1 MSAVRPGRPAGVLAL
16 ALHAEWTKVRT
27 LSGMFWLLA
36 VTAVLTVGVGAA
48 AGAVFHCSGAA
59 CSPAAT
65 GADPAKISLTG
76 IDLGQ
81 VLVAVLAVLAVGGE
95 YSNGMIRV
103 TLTAMPR
110 RGVVL
115 LSKAAVVTGL
125 TLAAS
130 LAGVLGSVLAGRLLL
145 PSRGMTAAHGY
156 VVLSLSNITDLR
168 ATFGSVLYL
177 VLIALLAL
185 GIAAAVRDSGV
196 AMGVVL
202 ALLFA
207 FPLAALL
214 PDHALA
220 RHLEQASPMIA
231 GQYTETTVGVNSL
244 PLTPWQGLGVL
255 ALWALGALLL
265 GGLLLRFRDA

>member
-1 MSAVRPGRPAGVLAL
+1 MSAVSPARPAGVLAM

-27 LSGMFWLLA
+27 LPGMFWLLA
-36 VTAVLTVGVGAA
+36 ATAVVTVGAGAA
-48 AGAVFHCSGAA
+48 AAAAFHCSGAA

-65 GADPAKISLTG
+65 GTDPMKISLTG

-110 RGVVL
+110 RIVVL
-115 LSKAAVVTGL
+115 LSKAAVVAGL

-130 LAGVLGSVLAGRLLL
+130 LAGVPGSVLAGRVLL
-145 PSRGMTAAHGY
+145 PSRGLTAAHGY
-156 VVLSLSNITDLR
+156 AVVSLSNVTELR

-185 GIAAAVRDSGV
+185 GITAAVRDSGV
-196 AMGVVL
+196 AIGVVL
-202 ALLFA
+202 GLLFA

-220 RHLEQASPMIA
+220 RHLQQASPMIA
-231 GQYTETTVGVNSL
+231 GQYVETTVGVKSL

-255 ALWALGALLL
+255 VLWAFGALLL